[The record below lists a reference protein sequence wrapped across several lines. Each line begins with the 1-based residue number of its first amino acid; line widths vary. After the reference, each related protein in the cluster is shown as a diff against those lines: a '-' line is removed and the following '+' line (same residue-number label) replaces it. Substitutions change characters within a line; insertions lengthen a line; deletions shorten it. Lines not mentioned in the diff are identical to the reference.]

1 MFHCSSKLIKM
12 KALKIFA
19 VVLALVFAYA
29 IYDACKP
36 ASEWL
41 ASVYVNGQYVGLCEV
56 VPNGRCVRGDVLRD
70 TIECNGVIQFET
82 IVLVSP
88 IR

>member
-1 MFHCSSKLIKM
+1 MNFI
-12 KALKIFA
+12 KIFA

-36 ASEWL
+36 ANEWL
-41 ASVYVNGQYVGLCEV
+41 ASVYVDGEYVGLCEV
-56 VPNGRCVRGDVLRD
+56 VPNGRCVKGDVLRD
-70 TIECNGVIQFET
+70 TVELNGVVQFEA
-82 IVLVSP
+82 IVLVST